1 MICICKSGRNPTM
14 RHIGRTHRIAVSWLN
29 EVLGKE
35 EDKITSDDAAIWY
48 TQSDRMRADIYT
60 KSFTDAAKWKHATRM
75 IGMSTMKEVEGLVQ
89 EMIGNFKSEP
99 DLPKEPKSEEN
110 ATTKSEVP
118 APKGKAKPKSK
129 SRAPERP
136 RNVAS
141 PAVPRRSS
149 PSSCL
154 LLSALLGMIRGQGG
168 EGAQVYGADRHDISS
183 LPYLPEG
190 GVSAP
195 PAQLARGF
203 PAPQTPAI
211 TLTTTSRTPTS
222 PRTAT
227 CK

>member
-1 MICICKSGRNPTM
+1 
-14 RHIGRTHRIAVSWLN
+14 
-29 EVLGKE
+29 
-35 EDKITSDDAAIWY
+35 
-48 TQSDRMRADIYT
+48 MRADIYT
-60 KSFTDAAKWKHATRM
+60 KSFTDATKWKHATRM
-75 IGMSTMKEVEGLVQ
+75 IGMSTMKEVEGLVK

-99 DLPKEPKSEEN
+99 DLPKEPKSDEN

-118 APKGKAKPKSK
+118 APKGRAKPKSK

-141 PAVPRRSS
+141 PAIPRRSS

-154 LLSALLGMIRGQGG
+154 LLSALLGVIRGQGG
-168 EGAQVYGADRHDISS
+168 EGAQVYGADRHDIYS

-190 GVSAP
+190 GGSAP
-195 PAQLARGF
+195 PAPLAWVS

-211 TLTTTSRTPTS
+211 TLTTTSWTPTS

-227 CK
+227 CR